1 MMNRKYNPSTIAPPA
16 GRYTHGIEVPAGARW
31 LHVSGQVGR
40 APDGSTPAGI
50 GGQTENCFR
59 NISAILAE
67 AGMSFADVVKVTVLL
82 TRDSDIAGFREAR
95 DRVIGEARPASTLL
109 VVSRLAQPEWLV
121 EIEAIA
127 AKS

>member
-40 APDGSTPAGI
+40 APDGSTPNTI

-95 DRVIGEARPASTLL
+95 DRVIGDARPASTLL

>member
-1 MMNRKYNPSTIAPPA
+1 MNRKYNPSTIAPPA
-16 GRYTHGIEVPAGARW
+16 GRYTHGIEVPPGARW
-31 LHVSGQVGR
+31 LYVSGQVGR
-40 APDGSTPAGI
+40 APDGSTPNTI
-50 GGQTENCFR
+50 GEQTENCFR
-59 NISAILAE
+59 NIAAILAE
-67 AGMSFADVVKVTVLL
+67 AGMSFADVVKFTVLL

-109 VVSRLAQPEWLV
+109 AVSRLAQPEWLV

>member
-1 MMNRKYNPSTIAPPA
+1 MNRKYNPSTIAPPA

-31 LHVSGQVGR
+31 LYVSGQVGR
-40 APDGSTPAGI
+40 APDGGTPDTI

-59 NISAILAE
+59 NIAAILAE
-67 AGMSFADVVKVTVLL
+67 AGMSFADVVKFTILL

-95 DRVIGEARPASTLL
+95 DRVIGDARPASTLL

-121 EIEAIA
+121 EIEATA

>member
-1 MMNRKYNPSTIAPPA
+1 MNRKYNPSTISPPA
-16 GRYTHGIEVPAGARW
+16 GRYTHGIEVPPGARW

-40 APDGSTPAGI
+40 APDGSTPDTI

-59 NISAILAE
+59 NIAAILAE
-67 AGMSFADVVKVTVLL
+67 AGMSFADVVKLTIIL
-82 TRDSDIAGFREAR
+82 TRERDIAGFREAR
-95 DRVIGEARPASTLL
+95 DRVIGDARPASTLL

-127 AKS
+127 AAT

>member
-1 MMNRKYNPSTIAPPA
+1 MHRKYSPSTIAPPA
-16 GRYTHGIEVPAGARW
+16 GRYTHGIEVPPGARW

-40 APDGSTPAGI
+40 APDGSTPNTI
-50 GGQTENCFR
+50 GGQTENCFH

-67 AGMSFADVVKVTVLL
+67 AGMSFADVVKVTVFL

-95 DRVIGEARPASTLL
+95 DRVTGDARPASTLL

-127 AKS
+127 AKT

>member
-1 MMNRKYNPSTIAPPA
+1 MNRKYNPSTIAPPA
-16 GRYTHGIEVPAGARW
+16 GRYTHGIEVPPGARW
-31 LHVSGQVGR
+31 LYVSGQVGR
-40 APDGSTPAGI
+40 APDGSTPNTI
-50 GGQTENCFR
+50 GEQTENCFR
-59 NISAILAE
+59 NIAAILAE
-67 AGMSFADVVKVTVLL
+67 AGMSFADVVKFTVLL

-109 VVSRLAQPEWLV
+109 VVSRLAQPESLV

>member
-1 MMNRKYNPSTIAPPA
+1 MNRKYNPSTIAPPA
-16 GRYTHGIEVPAGARW
+16 GRYTHGIEVPPGARW
-31 LHVSGQVGR
+31 LHVSGQVGK

-50 GGQTENCFR
+50 GQQTENCFR

-67 AGMSFADVVKVTVLL
+67 AGMSFADVVKLTVLL

-95 DRVIGEARPASTLL
+95 DRVIGDARPASTLM
-109 VVSRLAQPEWLV
+109 VISRLAMPEWLV

-127 AKS
+127 AKV